1 MGEPTEAE
9 KRKEEEIL
17 ENKLAYQLQASETA
31 DEKRRRENA
40 QIEAADNALT
50 NEMFDSSDSQKKSD
64 GNSIA
69 SSVAGAVLKKKQ
81 DHVDFAIIVA
91 NKLSE
96 STPFNTSAFYK
107 ELTKKIKAK
116 LSLEVLEEVVESLT
130 ALRDGMKKKSVNDS
144 SKEKNKV
151 QAKAQK
157 QNQQDHEDIYGGNSV
172 KRRNMETNMD
182 NWRK

>member
-1 MGEPTEAE
+1 
-9 KRKEEEIL
+9 
-17 ENKLAYQLQASETA
+17 LQASETA

-157 QNQQDHEDIYGGNSV
+157 QKQQDHEDIYGGNYCEEEEYGDEYGQLEEDY
-172 KRRNMETNMD
+172 MF
-182 NWRK
+182 

>member
-1 MGEPTEAE
+1 MGELAAEEARKAQYQTKEPTEAE

-69 SSVAGAVLKKKQ
+69 SSVAGAVLKK
-81 DHVDFAIIVA
+81 
-91 NKLSE
+91 NKITSILLS
-96 STPFNTSAFYK
+96 SSQTNCRSQRRLIPQHF
-107 ELTKKIKAK
+107 IKN
-116 LSLEVLEEVVESLT
+116 LP
-130 ALRDGMKKKSVNDS
+130 
-144 SKEKNKV
+144 
-151 QAKAQK
+151 
-157 QNQQDHEDIYGGNSV
+157 
-172 KRRNMETNMD
+172 KR
-182 NWRK
+182 